1 MTNRRIA
8 GANSQ
13 VPLEGVRSG
22 ELNRPLEG
30 VRSGELN
37 RQIGLSQACLLEL
50 GWSKVEAAR
59 HSSLSHS
66 EWLGG
71 T

>member
-13 VPLEGVRSG
+13 V
-22 ELNRPLEG
+22 PLEG